1 MKSSYSFFKKNI
13 RIVMALL
20 IIIALMAATSALAA
34 GAFDPT
40 FGTNGKVTTAIGAG
54 AVVLQ
59 PDGKIVVAGSS
70 YNDTDSDFA
79 LARYNSNGTLDT
91 TFSTDGLLTTDFNGD
106 DDWGSAVA
114 LQLDGKIVLAGYS
127 FNGSNNDFALARYN
141 SSGTLDTTFSTDGML
156 TTDFNGDW
164 DYGYAVAVQT
174 DGKIIVAGTSTNS
187 SSGEDFTLA
196 RYNSDGTLDTTF
208 STDGMV
214 TTDFFGDSDGGY
226 AIALQPDGKIVVA
239 GNAYDAGWYR
249 DHFALARYN
258 SDGTLDTTFGGDG
271 KVAIEISI
279 YGDQVRAVIL
289 QPDGKIV
296 LAGYSNTRYAGWN
309 FALARFTSTG
319 SLDTTF
325 GSGGIVTTSIGTDS
339 DRAYA
344 VALQPDGKIVMTGYS
359 YNDINGQVIPLVRYT
374 SAGTLDAT
382 FGVNGIVTF
391 DFGGEWD
398 SGNALAIQ
406 PDGKIIVAGDGLA
419 RYDPGYAL
427 PPPSNLTATTAGPTQ
442 IDLSW
447 DDNSSNESGFNVE
460 RSPAGDNTW
469 TGIFTTTAETTTY
482 SDTTVFCGTPY
493 DYRVVA
499 FSTDLLATS
508 LPSNVATA
516 TSAACQPPSAFN
528 KSSPANGA
536 TGQPTNPTVSWES
549 SDNANSYEYCYDT
562 TNDTACSFWID
573 NGAAASVSLSDL
585 HPNTTYYWHVRA
597 INSGNTTYSNG
608 SDTAFW
614 SFKTYRP
621 SGDWGNTGTL
631 VIARISHTA
640 TLLPDGKVLVV
651 GGLGRIEGELVD
663 LTSAELYDP
672 ATNLWTATGSL
683 NIARKVHTA
692 TLLPNGQVLVAG
704 GGNNSAEL
712 YDPATG
718 LWTTTDSMSASRYG
732 HTATLLPNGLV
743 LVAGGG
749 DSSAELYNPATG
761 LWTTTGSMTRERDYH
776 TATLLP
782 NGKVLV
788 AGGSG
793 GSSNPLASTE
803 LYDPAT
809 GLWTTTG
816 FMAWPRYDHTA
827 TLLPNGKVLVAGG
840 YQGNHTTLA
849 TAELYDP
856 ATGTWTN
863 TGTMNYWRYYHS
875 ATLLP
880 DGRVLVAGG
889 FNDLDRVL
897 ASAELYDPAIGAWS
911 STGSMNYARH
921 IHTDTLLLNGTVLV
935 AGGSSDAGLV
945 WIAELYYPDTM
956 VDTTSW
962 VYLPVIQR

>member
-528 KSSPANGA
+528 KSSQWRNRPAH
-536 TGQPTNPTVSWES
+536 QPDRE
-549 SDNANSYEYCYDT
+549 
-562 TNDTACSFWID
+562 
-573 NGAAASVSLSDL
+573 
-585 HPNTTYYWHVRA
+585 
-597 INSGNTTYSNG
+597 
-608 SDTAFW
+608 
-614 SFKTYRP
+614 
-621 SGDWGNTGTL
+621 
-631 VIARISHTA
+631 
-640 TLLPDGKVLVV
+640 
-651 GGLGRIEGELVD
+651 LGE
-663 LTSAELYDP
+663 
-672 ATNLWTATGSL
+672 
-683 NIARKVHTA
+683 
-692 TLLPNGQVLVAG
+692 
-704 GGNNSAEL
+704 
-712 YDPATG
+712 
-718 LWTTTDSMSASRYG
+718 
-732 HTATLLPNGLV
+732 
-743 LVAGGG
+743 
-749 DSSAELYNPATG
+749 
-761 LWTTTGSMTRERDYH
+761 
-776 TATLLP
+776 
-782 NGKVLV
+782 
-788 AGGSG
+788 
-793 GSSNPLASTE
+793 
-803 LYDPAT
+803 
-809 GLWTTTG
+809 
-816 FMAWPRYDHTA
+816 
-827 TLLPNGKVLVAGG
+827 
-840 YQGNHTTLA
+840 
-849 TAELYDP
+849 
-856 ATGTWTN
+856 
-863 TGTMNYWRYYHS
+863 
-875 ATLLP
+875 
-880 DGRVLVAGG
+880 
-889 FNDLDRVL
+889 
-897 ASAELYDPAIGAWS
+897 
-911 STGSMNYARH
+911 
-921 IHTDTLLLNGTVLV
+921 
-935 AGGSSDAGLV
+935 
-945 WIAELYYPDTM
+945 
-956 VDTTSW
+956 
-962 VYLPVIQR
+962 QRQRQ